1 MQTNQIPGQII
12 AGVDPVAMV
21 IPPKPQ
27 DSSGKSFAYHV
38 EIMKMKEASESSEP
52 SGDPDLAV
60 APEDAEVV
68 VGDLPQDP
76 TIQDGASLPDI
87 DQDTMPVDPENQS
100 GDGGDAFL
108 LLARSQETAGV
119 ELRLNTG
126 QARVLSGGVQG
137 DMGAS
142 IVTGQ
147 PAGRPEPAVALNL
160 DAAQYP
166 EISTGNQT
174 PPPENVLQS
183 NVSGVSTSEMAAQNM
198 RQTVGPSFGQAY
210 PVPQTNGLGQPVG
223 NRAQQADGGGD
234 PNLSKASVE
243 PVPSRTTL
251 ELANLTAGRYTA
263 AVSGEEIPAGQ
274 TTDKELSSDKIRTP
288 LGELTSKLAT
298 ERAETKAQVDP
309 QKSDLGAAESK
320 PPPKPGSIPIPDGLA
335 AASMRGPA
343 SLGAIDSAP
352 AVPAQIAKTTPEI
365 YPQTSMLT
373 EAPKVDFAT
382 LSQTYTGTLAD
393 PEFFT
398 AISDPRT
405 PTASATVSGVA
416 VAVSSG
422 IPVQAGAM
430 FNGAVVL
437 PGVFAVPDA
446 PLEDGN
452 GGEFSA
458 LSMEQALLPGSA
470 RPGDSAVFPPGTA
483 RAVAVQL
490 AEALITTQGSKV
502 DIVLNPE
509 ELGRVRMVLSPSESG
524 ISVSITAERPET
536 LELMR
541 RHIDQLT
548 EEFRALG
555 YVDIGFEFSGEESDR
570 NFDDGPNNQ
579 QTSIESEPES
589 RPVNAQHG
597 PESNPNTH
605 PRVSC
610 GLDMRL

>member
-12 AGVDPVAMV
+12 AGLDPVAMA

-38 EIMKMKEASESSEP
+38 EKMNMDEASESSEP
-52 SGDPDLAV
+52 SGDSDLAV
-60 APEDAEVV
+60 APEDAEGIVT
-68 VGDLPQDP
+68 DQIPDP
-76 TIQDGASLPDI
+76 AIQGVTSRPDI
-87 DQDTMPVDPENQS
+87 DQDAMPVDPDDLT
-100 GDGGDAFL
+100 GDGRDALFL
-108 LLARSQETAGV
+108 QEKPQETGGV
-119 ELRLNTG
+119 DLRLNMG
-126 QARVLSGGVQG
+126 QARGISGGLQDEV
-137 DMGAS
+137 GAS
-142 IVTGQ
+142 FNTGQ
-147 PAGRPEPAVALNL
+147 PAGRPELAVELGPG
-160 DAAQYP
+160 AAQYP
-166 EISTGNQT
+166 ETPTGNQT
-174 PPPENVLQS
+174 PPPENILPS
-183 NVSGVSTSEMAAQNM
+183 NVAGVPTLEMAARNM
-198 RQTVGPSFGQAY
+198 HQSVQPSFGQAY
-210 PVPQTNGLGQPVG
+210 PVPQTNDLGQPIG
-223 NRAQQADGGGD
+223 NRAQQASGGGD
-234 PNLSKASVE
+234 PYLSKVSVE
-243 PVPSRTTL
+243 SIPPRTAP
-251 ELANLTAGRYTA
+251 ELMNLTPGRYTG

-274 TTDKELSSDKIRTP
+274 TTGKELSFDKIRTP
-288 LGELTSKLAT
+288 VGEQTSKLAADRV
-298 ERAETKAQVDP
+298 EIRVQVDP
-309 QKSDLGAAESK
+309 QKSDLGTTESK
-320 PPPKPGSIPIPDGLA
+320 PPPKPGFFPIPDGLA
-335 AASMRGPA
+335 AANIRGPA
-343 SLGAIDSAP
+343 SLGAVDSAP

-365 YPQTSMLT
+365 YSKSSMAT
-373 EAPKVDFAT
+373 EAPKVNFAT

-393 PEFFT
+393 PEVFT

-405 PTASATVSGVA
+405 STASATVSGIP

-446 PLEDGN
+446 PLEDGT
-452 GGEFSA
+452 GAELSA
-458 LSMEQALLPGSA
+458 PSTELALLPGSA
-470 RPGDSAVFPPGTA
+470 RPGDSTVFPPGTA

-502 DIVLNPE
+502 DIVLNPV

-555 YVDIGFEFSGEESDR
+555 YQDIGFEFSGEGPDR
-570 NFDDGPNNQ
+570 DFDDGPNDQ
-579 QTSIESEPES
+579 QTSIESESES
-589 RPVNAQHG
+589 RLLAGQHG

-605 PRVSC
+605 PRVSR